1 MRSTRSKR
9 NPMYRSIP
17 YHKKQSKTRTPRWK
31 GFVYKEQFLSP
42 DDFTIITNECN
53 SLHQSLLAYKEQDE
67 NVLRYNMPIQSP
79 IIHSIL
85 TRYTPVIR
93 RITGNPRLYLA
104 TNFPI
109 EYRKYGKGSFMA
121 MHRDTQL
128 YRIPQY
134 ECILTIYNTSDSI
147 TNFYTKHITSIM
159 SSPNSISMV
168 RANGIEPEVE
178 ETTIGERYF
187 LKFIFTETDEML

>member
-1 MRSTRSKR
+1 M
-9 NPMYRSIP
+9 
-17 YHKKQSKTRTPRWK
+17 
-31 GFVYKEQFLSP
+31 
-42 DDFTIITNECN
+42 ITNECN
-53 SLHQSLLAYKEQDE
+53 SLNRSLSAYKEKDDT
-67 NVLRYNMPIQSP
+67 VLRYNMPIASP
-79 IIHSIL
+79 VIRSIISK
-85 TRYTPVIR
+85 YTPVIR

-134 ECILTIYNTSDSI
+134 ECILTIRNTSDSI
-147 TNFYTKHITSIM
+147 TNLYMKHHTTSIM
-159 SSPNSISMV
+159 SAPNSLIMV
-168 RANGIEPEVE
+168 RANGIEHEVE
-178 ETTIGERYF
+178 ETRVGERYF